1 MDTLYLLLKFL
12 HITSVIVWLGG
23 LLTLSIVTARI
34 ARGGDR
40 AAVAALGQ
48 ANEYF
53 GQRVVSVAGVVTLL
67 AGGAMVSILGISF
80 TTLWIVWGLVGI
92 AASILLGA
100 FPIRRAGEEL
110 DALARTSP
118 TDPRLASLQSRLRT
132 LSALNLLILFS
143 VVVAM
148 VFKPTL

>member
-34 ARGGDR
+34 ARGGVR

-92 AASILLGA
+92 AAS
-100 FPIRRAGEEL
+100 PIRRAGEEL